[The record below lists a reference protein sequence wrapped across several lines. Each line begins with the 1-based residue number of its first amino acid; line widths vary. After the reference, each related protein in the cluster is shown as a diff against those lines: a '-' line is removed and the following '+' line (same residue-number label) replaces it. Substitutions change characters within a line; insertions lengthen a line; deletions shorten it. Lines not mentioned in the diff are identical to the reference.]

1 VSKAL
6 EELVQEALTL
16 ARSERMA
23 LAAFLLELD
32 DTGGEEEVEAAYEQE
47 IRARIRAVD
56 DGTATGISHE
66 DVMRKAESLSVRAFE
81 IE

>member
-1 VSKAL
+1 VSKAF
-6 EELVQEALTL
+6 EEIIRGALTL
-16 ARSERMA
+16 ARPQRMA
-23 LAAFLLELD
+23 LVAFLLELD
-32 DTGGEEEVEAAYEQE
+32 DTGGEEEVGAAWEQE